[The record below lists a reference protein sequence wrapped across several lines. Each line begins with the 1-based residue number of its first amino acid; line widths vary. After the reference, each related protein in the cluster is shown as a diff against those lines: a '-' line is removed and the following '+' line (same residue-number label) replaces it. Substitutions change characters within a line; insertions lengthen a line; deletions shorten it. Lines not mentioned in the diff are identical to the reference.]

1 MEHVL
6 EFERELDD
14 LEKRISELKRFA
26 AGGNPNLSDELERL
40 ERKLDKRRVE
50 IFQGLSPWQVTQLA
64 RHPARPQTLDFIER
78 LFDDWIELH
87 GDRGYGDDPAIVS
100 GMARFRGTPVIVLG
114 HQKGRR
120 TGEKVRRN
128 FGMPHPEGYRK
139 AQRLLL
145 LAERFGLPVL
155 SFVDTSGAYPGIGA
169 EERGQAE
176 AIAVSIQ
183 TMIDLATPILVT
195 VIGEGGSGGA
205 LAIGVGDR
213 VFLLRY
219 SVYSVISPE
228 GCAGILWNDGQK
240 AEAAASALKMTA
252 SDLLGL
258 GIIDAIVEEPR
269 GGAHRD
275 TDEAARLVGETLERA
290 LDEVRAVPVQALV
303 DARYQKF
310 RSIGVFQSR

>member
-1 MEHVL
+1 MDHVL

-26 AGGNPNLSDELERL
+26 AGGNASLGDELERL
-40 ERKLDKRRVE
+40 ERKLDKRRAE
-50 IFQGLSPWQVTQLA
+50 IFQGLTPWQVTQLA
-64 RHPARPQTLDFIER
+64 RHPARPQALDFIER

-87 GDRGYGDDPAIVS
+87 GDRGYGDDPAILS
-100 GMARFRGTPVIVLG
+100 GLARFQGTPVVVVG

-139 AQRLLL
+139 AQRLFA
-145 LAERFGLPVL
+145 LAERFHLPVMT
-155 SFVDTSGAYPGIGA
+155 FVDTPGAYPGIGA

-183 TMIDLATPILVT
+183 TMIDLGVPILVT

-205 LAIGVGDR
+205 LALGVGDR
-213 VFLLRY
+213 VFMLRHA
-219 SVYSVISPE
+219 VYSVISPE
-228 GCAGILWNDGQK
+228 GCAGILWNDGQR
-240 AEAAASALKMTA
+240 AETAAAALKMTA
-252 SDLLGL
+252 PDLLSL
-258 GIIDAIVEEPR
+258 GVIDAIVEEPR

-275 TDEAARLVGETLERA
+275 PDEAARLVGETLSQA
-290 LDEVRAVPVQALV
+290 LDQVRGLAIPDLV
-303 DARYQKF
+303 EARYQKF